1 MQANFGREISGS
13 AESQELE
20 MQTPR
25 MKGFTLLEVLF
36 VLSILGILMVIA
48 IFHNSGYL
56 EKAFDVSTKEDLR
69 QAYFSAALYFADYPE
84 GNLTMTDLEKY
95 GFKGSPNVNIRIID
109 GRLKNLLIIAYHNN
123 TGTQA
128 YMVSQ
133 QRMSQSEPN
142 DQGWLEPIQGW
153 GSGTN
158 PNAVPLDGNPLENG
172 PQENIR
178 PVQSY
183 LLQACNRLTI
193 SELQQAYGA
202 AQDYFRQNPGGDLN
216 TGLVLADGFSPNPN
230 INLTFMGVTP
240 SNLSISAIYNIPG
253 ATNFMIDNSGNIT
266 SGPFNG

>member
-1 MQANFGREISGS
+1 
-13 AESQELE
+13 

-25 MKGFTLLEVLF
+25 IKGFTLLEILF
-36 VLSILGILMVIA
+36 FLSILGILVAIA

-56 EKAFDVSTKEDLR
+56 EKAFDASTKEDLR
-69 QAYFSAALYFADYPE
+69 QAYSSTAIYFADYPE

-95 GFKGSPNVNIRIID
+95 DFKGSPNVNIRIID
-109 GRLKNLLIIAYHNN
+109 GRLKNLLIIAYHNA
-123 TGTQA
+123 TRTQA

-158 PNAVPLDGNPLENG
+158 PTAVPPPLENG

-178 PVQSY
+178 PVQSD
-183 LLQACNRLTI
+183 LLRACNLLTI
-193 SELQQAYGA
+193 SELQQAYRA
-202 AQDYFRQNPGGDLN
+202 AQDYFRQNPEGDLN
-216 TGLVLADGFSPNPN
+216 TGLVLAYGYSPDPN

-253 ATNFMIDNSGNIT
+253 ATNFMIDNPGNIT